1 MADEQGVSFRKR
13 VWGVI
18 DSSIVF
24 FRRLL
29 EPLTVSIEPE
39 PFRGRVVP
47 RRLAGQIDLL
57 QSFLVLLTIIVETWI
72 YGQLTS
78 WIVIAA
84 ILGYLFFIF
93 GYRWLIALGPEKWR
107 AAAGQVNGIV
117 VRAALLMV
125 ANGIFLWLLY
135 TRTDHLQATNG
146 QSALWLLFVFANLN
160 MLRRRRIWR
169 LVGTTVLAIVCLA
182 PSLYVLT
189 IQYLEQSIFFF
200 VQQLIIRGLW
210 IAVLSYVFYGTL
222 SIIDAKVQAFLIVQ
236 RLTGEWYGLRD
247 ARKLAEKVTDE
258 LTARFGFHQAQVFIQ
273 EGDRLVMM
281 AAGTPEASHL
291 VDTGFTLELPQGNAR
306 PLSLN
311 AACFQSGKA
320 ITVNDVH
327 HDQHYKDRYY
337 DHPVFQKTR
346 AEMCVPLFRGDRVI
360 GTLDVMSHR
369 VNDFIV
375 PNDEELLMTIAGS
388 LGTAMSN
395 ALDAERLEQ
404 QRQSLEIV
412 DLLSKMSFSV
422 IDLPEVMDKIVQRAR
437 AWSRADLV
445 TLYEISAAA
454 DYKIRSGPYQAGDLL
469 EPPLYHPG
477 ETVNFIVEVARGGVP
492 VFIDDTGALDQ
503 KAGEPLP
510 ESPGRAPFR
519 LREKVVSVAA
529 LPLLRGGTADTAVSF
544 GPDQQERQ
552 VIGVLIFN
560 YRDRQRLEW
569 DEERRDLFETFASL
583 ASLAMQRSTLSETE
597 AGELIERRF
606 RDIHDFLLS
615 RVGLLLAT
623 IDGRLAVSDREASD
637 DLRAVRAAVVELQS
651 AAKGLKQYRV
661 AVAGA
666 ERVDEWLKRFIRQ
679 MQFDYPTRTFHLE
692 LPPAEKLEGFSA
704 GAAENLMAICYEA
717 IYNGIRHGEATEFW
731 VQLTPDDGAGW
742 MLAIE
747 DDGHGFVPEAI
758 DRRGGLHN
766 MQRRAEE
773 LGGALTV
780 TSNPTIGG
788 TIVLATMPDWD

>member
-1 MADEQGVSFRKR
+1 MVDEQGVSLRKR
-13 VWGVI
+13 VSGVI

-39 PFRGRVVP
+39 PFRGRMVP

-72 YGQLTS
+72 YGQLKS
-78 WIVIAA
+78 WIVISA

-117 VRAALLMV
+117 VRAVLLMV

-135 TRTDHLQATNG
+135 TQTDHLQATNG
-146 QSALWLLFVFANLN
+146 QSSLWLLFVFANLN
-160 MLRRRRIWR
+160 MLRRRRIGR
-169 LVGTTVLAIVCLA
+169 LVGTTVIAIVCLA

-189 IQYLEQSIFFF
+189 TQYLEQSIFFF
-200 VQQLIIRGLW
+200 VQQLMIRGLW

-247 ARKLAEKVTDE
+247 ARQLAEKVTDE
-258 LTARFGFHQAQVFIQ
+258 LTTRFGFHQAQVFIH

-306 PLSLN
+306 PISLN
-311 AACFQSGKA
+311 AACFQSGKP

-327 HDQHYKDRYY
+327 HDQDYKDRYF
-337 DHPVFQKTR
+337 DHNVFEKTR

-412 DLLSKMSFSV
+412 ELLSKMSFSV
-422 IDLPEVMDKIVQRAR
+422 IDLPEVMDEIVQRAR

-445 TLYEISAAA
+445 TLYEIAATA
-454 DYKIRSGPYQAGDLL
+454 DYTIRSGPYQSGELHS
-469 EPPLYHPG
+469 PPLSRPG
-477 ETVNFIVEVARGGVP
+477 EASNFIVEVAKGGKP
-492 VFIDDTGALDQ
+492 VFIDDTSILEIRENDS
-503 KAGEPLP
+503 LV
-510 ESPGRAPFR
+510 ESRDRISFR
-519 LREKVVSVAA
+519 NRENVVSVAA
-529 LPLLRGGTADTAVSF
+529 LPLLRGGSAVSF
-544 GPDQQERQ
+544 GEGQEQLQ

-560 YRDRQRLEW
+560 YRTRQRIEW
-569 DEERRDLFETFASL
+569 DEDRRNLFIKFASL

-615 RVGLLLAT
+615 RVSVLLAMT
-623 IDGRLAVSDREASD
+623 GDRMAEEQD
-637 DLRAVRAAVVELQS
+637 DTHWHALYDELVELRN
-651 AAKGLKQYRV
+651 AAKSFMDYKVGLVGAEALDRRV
-661 AVAGA
+661 TRFINQLRRDFPTRQFHLSLPSEEQMKRITAVAA
-666 ERVDEWLKRFIRQ
+666 E
-679 MQFDYPTRTFHLE
+679 HLT
-692 LPPAEKLEGFSA
+692 
-704 GAAENLMAICYEA
+704 AICYEA
-717 IYNGIRHGEATEFW
+717 ITNSIRHGKATEFW
-731 VQLTPDDGAGW
+731 VQFSPDEDGGW
-742 MLAIE
+742 TFIVE
-747 DDGHGFVPEAI
+747 DNGVGFTADSI
-758 DRRGGLHN
+758 DRRGGWRHIE
-766 MQRRAEE
+766 QRVKE
-773 LGGALTV
+773 LTGTW
-780 TSNPTIGG
+780 TIVSDPIMGG
-788 TIVLATMPDWD
+788 TSLLVSFAVSG